1 MTKRIVREFDPILNS
16 TQVVYREL
24 DDGGLAEKL
33 HDIMNRN
40 ILNWASIAIV
50 IACLVVMVTKLRAS
64 VRFRS
69 SAGAIHSAETHTGNR
84 DVDLNNAQTISSEQD
99 PGKQTLESISS
110 RQMRWT
116 KIFKGKS
123 LPSSEKEKQ
132 QMLSRKEGRTLRY
145 SGGCCVCHLS
155 DSSYGVYSGEKVWI
169 PIWRQWWC
177 GWKVHYVA
185 QVFISLRLVHK
196 YSLFLYLNQRISK
209 HNNSL

>member
-69 SAGAIHSAETHTGNR
+69 SAGAIHSAKTHTVNR

-110 RQMRWT
+110 KQMRWT

-155 DSSYGVYSGEKVWI
+155 DSSYGVYSGEKV
-169 PIWRQWWC
+169 
-177 GWKVHYVA
+177 
-185 QVFISLRLVHK
+185 
-196 YSLFLYLNQRISK
+196 
-209 HNNSL
+209 